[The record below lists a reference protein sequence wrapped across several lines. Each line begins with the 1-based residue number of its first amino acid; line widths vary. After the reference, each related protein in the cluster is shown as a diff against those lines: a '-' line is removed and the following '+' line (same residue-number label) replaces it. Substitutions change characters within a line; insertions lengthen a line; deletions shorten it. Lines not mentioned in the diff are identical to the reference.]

1 MLEKS
6 RFENV
11 LNAASLEVPEEF
23 QTSTFKVSTAPLDAG
38 SLVKIL
44 NQKLTLTVAPS
55 EGTVNVWNRT
65 SFALLE
71 PPSRACHPP
80 DRASL
85 SELTISAPVALCS
98 LHTLRPCSKPL
109 LAIPTETVPAA
120 FCVTVNS
127 SRPIVSVAVRSVE
140 EVFAAAA

>member
-1 MLEKS
+1 MLDAS

-23 QTSTFKVSTAPLDAG
+23 QSSTFKVSTAPVEAG
-38 SLVKIL
+38 SAVEIL
-44 NQKLTLTVAPS
+44 YQKLTLTVAPT

-71 PPSRACHPP
+71 LPSSACHPP
-80 DRASL
+80 DSASR

-109 LAIPTETVPAA
+109 FAIPTETVPAA

-127 SRPIVSVAVRSVE
+127 SRPIVSVAVRSLE